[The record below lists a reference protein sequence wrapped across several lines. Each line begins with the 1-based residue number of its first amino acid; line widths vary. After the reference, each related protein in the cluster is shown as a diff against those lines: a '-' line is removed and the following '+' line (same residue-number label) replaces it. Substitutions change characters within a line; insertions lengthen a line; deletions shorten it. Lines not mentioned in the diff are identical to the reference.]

1 LENEFYT
8 QREGDINCGMT
19 KHGLEILLER
29 VATWPEEAQEELL
42 LSVAEIEKKHLG
54 VYRLNEAERAAVRR
68 GLREMREGKIA
79 GDEETAAVF
88 ARYRA

>member
-1 LENEFYT
+1 
-8 QREGDINCGMT
+8 
-19 KHGLEILLER
+19 
-29 VATWPEEAQEELL
+29 VATWPEEAHEELL
-42 LSVAEIEKKHLG
+42 QSLAEIEKKHLG

-79 GDEETAAVF
+79 SDEETAAVF